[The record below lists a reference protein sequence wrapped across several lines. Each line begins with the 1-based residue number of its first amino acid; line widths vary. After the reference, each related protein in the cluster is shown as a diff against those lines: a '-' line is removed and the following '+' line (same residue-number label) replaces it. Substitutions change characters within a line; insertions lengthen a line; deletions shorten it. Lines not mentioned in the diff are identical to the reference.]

1 MPALDRLI
9 LKGFKSIKAFD
20 LELRPINV
28 LIGQNGAGKS
38 NFVSFFRMMNALIEQ
53 RLQEYVA
60 KSGGANALL
69 HYGPKITETIRADMF
84 FGEGGYF
91 VELSFSEED
100 MLIFTKEE
108 IWCEGDKG
116 LYNVVGHKES
126 LATRALQGPLR
137 FHNIQ
142 NFILSSVR
150 SWKVYHFHDTSSS
163 APIKKTGNIHDNEF
177 LRPNAENL
185 AAFLYLLQEKHPQ
198 RYTLIRAIIQS
209 VFPRFGDFLL
219 RPNPLNEDTIR
230 LEWKE
235 KVSDYRFG
243 PHQISDGTLRFM
255 ALATLLLQP
264 NLPSTI
270 LLDEPEL
277 GLHPAALS
285 VLGGLVRSA
294 ATRTQVILTTQSV
307 TLLNEFEPEDV
318 ITVDRE
324 NGASVFRRHTTNDL
338 AAWLK
343 DYSLAE
349 IWEKNIIGGR
359 P

>member
-9 LKGFKSIKAFD
+9 LKGFKSIKELD
-20 LELRPINV
+20 LKLRPINV

-38 NFVSFFRMMNALIEQ
+38 NFVSFFRMLNALIEQ
-53 RLQEYVA
+53 RLQEYVG

-69 HYGPKITETIRADMF
+69 HYGQKTTKEIAVGLYFEKDGWF
-84 FGEGGYF
+84 FR
-91 VELSFSEED
+91 LIPSEED
-100 MLIFTKEE
+100 TTLLHYGQIDD
-108 IWCEGDKG
+108 IIA
-116 LYNVVGHKES
+116 S
-126 LATRALQGPLR
+126 RI
-137 FHNIQ
+137 HN
-142 NFILSSVR
+142 
-150 SWKVYHFHDTSSS
+150 WKIYHFHDTSSS
-163 APIKKTGNIHDNEF
+163 ALIKKTGNLYDNEF

-185 AAFLYLLQEKHPQ
+185 AAFLYLLQIKHPKH
-198 RYTLIRAIIQS
+198 YALIRSAIQR

-219 RPNPLNEDTIR
+219 RPDPFNEEAIR

-235 KVSDYRFG
+235 KGSDYHFG

-264 NLPSTI
+264 NLPSTVLI
-270 LLDEPEL
+270 DEPEL

-307 TLLNEFEPEDV
+307 TFLNEFEPEDV

-324 NGASVFRRHTTNDL
+324 KGASVFQRHTTDDL
-338 AAWLK
+338 AAWLE